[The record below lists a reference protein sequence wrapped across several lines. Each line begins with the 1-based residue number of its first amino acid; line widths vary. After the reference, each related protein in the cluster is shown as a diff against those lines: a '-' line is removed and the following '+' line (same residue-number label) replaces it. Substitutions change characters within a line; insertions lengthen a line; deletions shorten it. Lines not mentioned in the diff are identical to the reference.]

1 MGPPILDSA
10 YCFSFPRSYAEKCYS
25 LSHVQLFVTPWTVA
39 HQVPLCLWDSL
50 EWVAISFSRWSS
62 RPRDQTWVSCIADR
76 FFTVWATRVK
86 WFSLPSCIPISEWNS
101 ELVIP
106 RCSNLASSCYCL
118 SSKKVAQRS
127 PASVKKLLPLD
138 RWSKPR
144 IHELTGLKSFPLLG
158 SRRVNINLHSKKPE
172 VCNFVLC
179 RFANT
184 LLGKATF

>member
-25 LSHVQLFVTPWTVA
+25 LSHVQLFVTPWT
-39 HQVPLCLWDSL
+39 HQVALCLWNSL

-62 RPRDQTWVSCIADR
+62 RPRDQTWVSCMAGR

-86 WFSLPSCIPISEWNS
+86 WFSLPSCIPISKWNS
-101 ELVIP
+101 EQVTP
-106 RCSNLASSCYCL
+106 RYSSLTSSCYCL

-127 PASVKKLLPLD
+127 PASIKKLLPSS

-144 IHELTGLKSFPLLG
+144 THKLVWSPSLSWAPGELTSTYIQKSQRSVTLFSVGLQIPFWLK
-158 SRRVNINLHSKKPE
+158 
-172 VCNFVLC
+172 
-179 RFANT
+179 
-184 LLGKATF
+184 